1 MPGTVEAE
9 KLSQA
14 TFPSSS
20 RLQFSN
26 QAKNVEHKNIKQ
38 GEQSE
43 RSRRNTSRDPFK
55 GMN

>member
-14 TFPSSS
+14 TFLSSS